1 MQRRVVFKYCVRLAL
16 AISVAL
22 CGCIVYGVY
31 SLSTFHIAFKPLT
44 EEDRRK
50 FSALAKAL
58 EKVESYPHR
67 EVDKTSVGFPVI
79 ERKLQDVDQ
88 LVTAFQFRFG
98 RLPFSIAELT
108 AIPEVAPWF
117 RRERAKIEI
126 RLESW
131 NCRIFGLTADS
142 YFLNCDGWS
151 PHEKTLQDLKVA
163 ADKRYVR
170 FHNFSG
176 HVVLSVPPAYV
187 TPP

>member
-1 MQRRVVFKYCVRLAL
+1 MQRRLVFKYCVRLAL

-88 LVTAFQFRFG
+88 LVPHFSFVSDGFPFR
-98 RLPFSIAELT
+98 
-108 AIPEVAPWF
+108 
-117 RRERAKIEI
+117 
-126 RLESW
+126 
-131 NCRIFGLTADS
+131 
-142 YFLNCDGWS
+142 
-151 PHEKTLQDLKVA
+151 LQ
-163 ADKRYVR
+163 
-170 FHNFSG
+170 N
-176 HVVLSVPPAYV
+176 
-187 TPP
+187 